1 MDAHKAACA
10 AHEELVDGLRSIST
24 GNSSSS
30 DGAVLVELRQSFG
43 VGLQDEARIVL
54 GSMQTQ
60 TFNAGG
66 LGENKV
72 VRVLFVD
79 MFFPALQQHHT
90 RLLALVEAES
100 SLMPHL
106 LIEVIATKDV
116 STAVH
121 VDFITSIGP
130 SSLPKEYDA
139 AQKLFQAQAARER
152 VAEHLSAGG
161 LSSGGD
167 ALAPDVSIVG
177 AVVGPC
183 LRAMVGEW
191 MYINNLPLRLPDE
204 LHEDL
209 WARERQLDLALLN
222 PRDDPLAARLLA
234 HCGPDVLSLASALG
248 EEHSSPAL
256 TDGGGLAQ
264 QYVCQS
270 MTDGGRRSSVK
281 LSALGEEHSVASNLW
296 SLARFTLGTSLD
308 DPTPGLH
315 MPLLR
320 GWPSHADPPRF
331 VSEIHHAPNLGAD

>member
-106 LIEVIATKDV
+106 LIEVDTDPHP
-116 STAVH
+116 SFLPHHTRYTAGAPQ
-121 VDFITSIGP
+121 SILGNC
-130 SSLPKEYDA
+130 
-139 AQKLFQAQAARER
+139 
-152 VAEHLSAGG
+152 
-161 LSSGGD
+161 
-167 ALAPDVSIVG
+167 ALDS
-177 AVVGPC
+177 
-183 LRAMVGEW
+183 
-191 MYINNLPLRLPDE
+191 
-204 LHEDL
+204 ED
-209 WARERQLDLALLN
+209 
-222 PRDDPLAARLLA
+222 
-234 HCGPDVLSLASALG
+234 
-248 EEHSSPAL
+248 
-256 TDGGGLAQ
+256 
-264 QYVCQS
+264 
-270 MTDGGRRSSVK
+270 
-281 LSALGEEHSVASNLW
+281 
-296 SLARFTLGTSLD
+296 
-308 DPTPGLH
+308 
-315 MPLLR
+315 
-320 GWPSHADPPRF
+320 
-331 VSEIHHAPNLGAD
+331 PNVRP